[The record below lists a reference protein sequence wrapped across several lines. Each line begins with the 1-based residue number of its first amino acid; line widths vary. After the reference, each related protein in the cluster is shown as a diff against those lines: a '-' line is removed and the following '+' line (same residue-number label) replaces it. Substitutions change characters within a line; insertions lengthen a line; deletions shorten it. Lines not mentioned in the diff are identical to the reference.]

1 MAFILSEAIILLFF
15 YSKDDKAMEQTKKRS
30 AVEWAMHYRHIV
42 ILITSCLI
50 AFGVYGL
57 AEMNKNEFPD
67 FTIRQGVVVAVYPG
81 ATAEDV
87 EQQVTKPLE
96 DYIFTY
102 KEVKKAK
109 TKSYSR
115 NGMSIIQVELNDDL
129 NNKDEFW
136 SKFKHGINAFKAQL
150 PSGVLAI
157 QVNDDFGDTSALLI
171 TMESDDKTYRE
182 MHDYMTALKDSLRKI
197 ESVGRMRVSG
207 EQKEQISVYLD
218 ADRLSKYGI
227 SEQTIAMQLLGKGFE
242 TSAGTIKEDGHDMP
256 IYVSRSLNAVNDVEQ
271 TIVYAS
277 PDGNV
282 VRLKDVA
289 KVKREFP
296 KPTSFVTNNGHKC
309 LVLSVEMKQGK
320 NITEMG
326 SDIDKKL
333 DAFKKTMPKDVSL
346 FKITDQPQV
355 VGASVWNFLRELL
368 IAIVAVV
375 IVVLL
380 LMPVRVA
387 LVASSTI
394 PISIFISLGLFY
406 AFGIELNTVTL
417 AALIVTLG
425 MIVDNSIV
433 IIDSYVELI
442 GEGVPRWQASMQS
455 AEHFFK
461 SILSATL
468 AISVTFFPFL
478 ITMHGTMKDFLTLFP
493 WAISIILFVSLF
505 VAELVVPFLQFYF
518 IRKPMGSGQENK
530 DGKKK
535 KSFLEI
541 LQSSYNWI
549 IDRCF
554 RHPYITISAGVVSVI
569 IGVLMLGKL
578 PQRLMPFADRNQFA
592 VEIYLP
598 SGTSLERTTALADSL
613 EHIIKKDDRV
623 VSVASFKGMASPRF
637 QAGYAPQFA
646 GPNYAQFIVN
656 TKSNDATVAVLEKYR
671 PMYENAFSGAYVR
684 FRQLR
689 YGTSANDV
697 EVRLYGDDWEQLRKT
712 ADSITTV
719 LRHDND
725 LRLVR
730 NDVNEPLPA
739 AQITLD
745 PIMSSRLGINNLGV
759 EATMAMRYN
768 ADGLPVGAVWEGD
781 YKVNVSL
788 KGTRADSATVTNL
801 ANEEM
806 PTYGGLTSVPLR
818 QVAKVKPMW
827 YNGQISHRNGMRC
840 ITVMADAA
848 QGVNPMAANS
858 KVMTQLKDAKIPSG
872 VSLSYGGEV
881 EDSAENMPTL
891 VNALIIAIVIIFFIL
906 LAHFRRISTA
916 TLLLVSLSLTLFGA
930 AMGVFITGV
939 DFSLTCFLGII
950 SLMGI
955 LVRNAIIM
963 YDYAEELRGQEATNE
978 LIAEH
983 GFTKESLINGKYLTI
998 DGHHL
1003 TSKAAIYLSARRR
1016 MRPIFLTSAAAS
1028 MGVIPMILGRSGLWM
1043 PMGAVICFGTL
1054 ITMFFI
1060 LTILPIG
1067 YWLIMSGSSQRR
1079 QSEDEF
1085 EQQ

>member
-1 MAFILSEAIILLFF
+1 
-15 YSKDDKAMEQTKKRS
+15 MEQKKRNI
-30 AVEWAMHYRHIV
+30 VEWAMHYRHIV

-50 AFGVYGL
+50 AFGVFGL
-57 AEMNKNEFPD
+57 ANMNKNEFPD

-81 ATAEDV
+81 ATAEEV
-87 EQQVTKPLE
+87 EQEVTKPLE
-96 DYIFTY
+96 DFIFTY

-109 TKSYSR
+109 TKSFSR
-115 NGMSIIQVELNDDL
+115 NGMSIIQVELNDEL

-136 SKFKHGINAFKAQL
+136 SKFKHGINAFKSSL

-171 TMESDDKTYRE
+171 TMESEEKTYRE
-182 MHDYMTALKDSLRKI
+182 LHDYMTDLKDSLRKV
-197 ESVGRMRVSG
+197 ESVGRMRVLG
-207 EQKEQISVYLD
+207 EQREQISVYLD

-227 SEQTIAMQLLGKGFE
+227 SEQTIALALATKGF
-242 TSAGTIKEDGHDMP
+242 TTTAGTMKEGGNDKP
-256 IYVSRSLNAVNDVEQ
+256 IYVSKSLNAVNDVEQ
-271 TIVYAS
+271 AIVYS
-277 PDGNV
+277 TPSGNI

-289 KVKREFP
+289 TIKREYP
-296 KPTSFVTNNGHKC
+296 EVSSFVTNNGTKC

-326 SDIDKKL
+326 EDVDKKL
-333 DAFKKTMPKDVSL
+333 DGFKKTLPKDVTL
-346 FKITDQPQV
+346 FKITDQPHV
-355 VGASVWNFLRELL
+355 VNASVWNFLRELL

-380 LMPVRVA
+380 LMPIRVA

-433 IIDSYVELI
+433 IIDSYVELL
-442 GEGVPRWQASMQS
+442 GEGVPRWQASIQS
-455 AEHFFK
+455 ANHFFR
-461 SILSATL
+461 SIFSATL

-478 ITMHGTMKDFLTLFP
+478 VTMHGDMADFIKLFP
-493 WAISIILFVSLF
+493 WAITIILLVSLM

-518 IRKPMGSGQENK
+518 IREPLKPSGQ
-530 DGKKK
+530 KKH
-535 KSFLEI
+535 KSFLDI
-541 LQSSYNWI
+541 LQSSYNWL

-554 RHPYITISAGVVSVI
+554 KYPHITVGIGIASVV
-569 IGVLMLGKL
+569 IGIFMIKKL
-578 PQRLMPFADRNQFA
+578 PQRLMPTADRNQFA

-598 SGTSLERTTALADSL
+598 TGTSLQRTTALADSL
-613 EHIIKKDDRV
+613 EHIIKQDPLV
-623 VSVASFKGMASPRF
+623 VSIASFKGMASPRF

-656 TKSNDATVAVLEKYR
+656 TKSEKATVQVLEKYR
-671 PMYENAFSGAYVR
+671 PKYENAFPSAYVK
-684 FRQLR
+684 FKQLQ
-689 YGTSANDV
+689 YSTVENPV
-697 EVRLYGDDWEQLRKT
+697 EVRLYGDDWKVLRHT
-712 ADSITTV
+712 ADSLTEV
-719 LRHDND
+719 LRQDQD

-730 NDVNEPLPA
+730 NNVNEPLPA
-739 AQITLD
+739 TQITLD
-745 PIMSSRLGINNLGV
+745 PVRASRLGISNFGV
-759 EATMAMRYN
+759 ETTMAMRYN
-768 ADGLPVGAVWEGD
+768 SDGLPLATVWEGD
-781 YKVNVSL
+781 YGVNICL
-788 KGTRADSATVTNL
+788 KGTHADSASVKDV
-801 ANEEM
+801 ANEQM
-806 PTYGGLTSVPLR
+806 PAYGGISTVPLR
-818 QVAKVKPMW
+818 QVASVKPTW
-827 YNGQISHRNGMRC
+827 YDGQIPHRNGIRC
-840 ITVMADAA
+840 ITIMADVA
-848 QGVNPMAANS
+848 QGLNSMNVNT
-858 KVMTQLKDAKIPSG
+858 KIQEQLKNLSLPEGI
-872 VSLSYGGEV
+872 SLSYGGDV
-881 EDSAENMPTL
+881 ENTDENMPTL
-891 VNALIIAIVIIFFIL
+891 VGALAIAVVIIFFIL
-906 LAHFRRISTA
+906 LAHFRTISTA
-916 TLLLVSLSLTLFGA
+916 TLLLFSLTLTMFGA
-930 AMGVFITGV
+930 AMGVLITGV

-963 YDYAEELRGQEATNE
+963 YDYAEELRGQEINDE

-983 GFTKESLINGKYLTI
+983 GYPKSMLIHHDYITQ

-1028 MGVIPMILGRSGLWM
+1028 MGVIPMIIGRSGLWM

-1054 ITMFFI
+1054 ITMLFI

-1067 YWLIMSGSSQRR
+1067 YWLIMSGSTKRR
-1079 QSEDEF
+1079 LASAKF
-1085 EQQ
+1085 ENQ

>member
-1 MAFILSEAIILLFF
+1 
-15 YSKDDKAMEQTKKRS
+15 MEKKKRNII
-30 AVEWAMHYRHIV
+30 EWAMHYHSIV
-42 ILITSCLI
+42 ILITTCLI
-50 AFGVYGL
+50 AFGVFGL

-67 FTIRQGVVVAVYPG
+67 FTIRQGVVIAVYPG
-81 ATAEDV
+81 ATAHDV
-87 EQQVTKPLE
+87 EEQVTKPLE

-115 NGMSIIQVELNDDL
+115 TGMSIIQVELNDDL

-136 SKFKHGINAFKAQL
+136 SKFKHGINAFKSQL
-150 PSGVLAI
+150 PQGVLAI

-171 TMESDDKTYRE
+171 TMESDQKTYRE

-197 ESVGRMRVSG
+197 EAVGRMKVLG

-227 SEQTIAMQLLGKGFE
+227 SEQTIALNILGKGFE

-271 TIVYAS
+271 TIVYTS
-277 PDGNV
+277 PDGNI

-289 KVKREFP
+289 TVKREYP
-296 KPTSFVTNNGHKC
+296 EPTSFVTNNGHKC
-309 LVLSVEMKQGK
+309 LLLSVEMKQGK
-320 NITEMG
+320 NITKMG
-326 SDIDKKL
+326 SDIDNKL
-333 DAFKKTMPKDVSL
+333 QAFKNTLPKDVTL
-346 FKITDQPQV
+346 FKVTDQPQV

-433 IIDSYVELI
+433 IIDSYVELL
-442 GEGVPRWQASMQS
+442 GEGMPRWQASIQS
-455 AEHFFK
+455 ANHFFR

-478 ITMHGTMKDFLTLFP
+478 ITMHGTMADFIKLFP
-493 WAISIILFVSLF
+493 WAITLILFISLF
-505 VAELVVPFLQFYF
+505 VAELVVPFMQFHF
-518 IRKPMGSGQENK
+518 IRKPMNSATGNNK
-530 DGKKK
+530 KHR
-535 KSFLEI
+535 SFLEI
-541 LQSSYNWI
+541 LQSSYNWL

-554 RHPYITISAGVVSVI
+554 KYPHITIGVGVASVI
-569 IGVLMLGKL
+569 IGVLMIGKL

-592 VEIYLP
+592 VEVYLP
-598 SGTSLERTTALADSL
+598 TGTSLKRTTAIADSL
-613 EHIIKKDDRV
+613 EHIIKKDNRV
-623 VSVASFKGMASPRF
+623 VSIASFKGMASPRF

-671 PMYENAFSGAYVR
+671 PMYENGFPGAYVR

-689 YGTSANDV
+689 YGTTSNDV
-697 EVRLYGDDWEQLRKT
+697 EVRLSGDDWELIRKT
-712 ADSITTV
+712 ADSLTAV
-719 LRHDND
+719 LRKNKD

-730 NDVNEPLPA
+730 NDVNEPMPA

-759 EATMAMRYN
+759 ESAMAMRYN
-768 ADGLPVGAVWEGD
+768 SNGLPVGAVWEGD

-788 KGTRADSATVTNL
+788 KGNHADSATVTNL
-801 ANEEM
+801 TSEEI
-806 PTYGGLTSVPLR
+806 PAYGGQASLPLR
-818 QVAKVKPMW
+818 QVAKVRPTW
-827 YNGQISHRNGMRC
+827 YDGQIPHRNGMRC
-840 ITVMADAA
+840 VTVIADAA
-848 QGVNPMAANS
+848 QGLNPMAVNT
-858 KVMTQLKDAKIPSG
+858 KVIEQLKDAKIPVG
-872 VSLSYGGEV
+872 VNLSYGGEV
-881 EDSAENMPTL
+881 EDSGENMPTL
-891 VNALIIAIVIIFFIL
+891 VGALIIAIVIIFFIL
-906 LAHFRRISTA
+906 LAHFRKISTA
-916 TLLLVSLSLTLFGA
+916 TLLLLSLSLTLFGA
-930 AMGVFITGV
+930 AIGVSVTGV

-963 YDYAEELRGQEATNE
+963 YDYAEELRSVG
-978 LIAEH
+978 
-983 GFTKESLINGKYLTI
+983 TI
-998 DGHHL
+998 DEQGIHHP
-1003 TSKAAIYLSARRR
+1003 TAKEAILESAKRR

-1067 YWLIMSGSSQRR
+1067 YWLVMSGSTRR
-1079 QSEDEF
+1079 RLATEKS